1 LVVTV
6 HLHTTLRRK
15 AEQGMQGRLEL
26 ELESGATVASVLERL
41 DIPADDEALLLVINR
56 RMATPDQPLVDGDEV
71 RLIPAIAG
79 G

>member
-15 AEQGMQGRLEL
+15 TEQGMQGRLEL
-26 ELESGATVASVLERL
+26 ELESGATVASVLEQL
-41 DIPADDEALLLVINR
+41 DIPSDDEAILLVINR
-56 RMATPDQPLVDGDEV
+56 RLAALDQPLVDGDEV